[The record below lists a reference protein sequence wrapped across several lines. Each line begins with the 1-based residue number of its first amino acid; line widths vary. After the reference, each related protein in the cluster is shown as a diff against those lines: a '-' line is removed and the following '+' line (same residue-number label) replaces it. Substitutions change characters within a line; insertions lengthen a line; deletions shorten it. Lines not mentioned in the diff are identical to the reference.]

1 MEFYMLVLALDT
13 TTRQGSVALA
23 RDGVLLD
30 TFAGDARVTHGAR
43 LPGDLVRVL
52 DTHGLRISDVDLFA
66 VAAGPGSFTGLRI
79 GIAAMQ
85 GLALANNKPLAGVSA
100 LDAIREAV
108 SAPLSPQLS
117 ALSPHGDEIAVWM
130 DAQRGQVF
138 SATFAGGEIAEPALV
153 DTPAKILERWERERR
168 QPAAFAGDG
177 ALAYRDLILAYLP
190 AAIVVDPLPALAP
203 AVARLA
209 AAHHAR
215 HGASSPD
222 AIRPI
227 YIRPSDAELTRDR
240 KADLQVSTTPAGGTT
255 PGGSAMPGGARS
267 SADL

>member
-13 TTRQGSVALA
+13 TTRHGSVALA

-30 TFAGDARVTHGAR
+30 TFAGDARITHGAR

-52 DTHGLRISDVDLFA
+52 DARGLQLSDVDLFA

-85 GLALANNKPLAGVSA
+85 GLAMAGNKPLAGVSA
-100 LDAIREAV
+100 LDAIHE
-108 SAPLSPQLS
+108 SLNPSLSPQPG
-117 ALSPHGDEIAVWM
+117 ALSPRDEVACWM

-138 SATFAGGEIAEPALV
+138 SATFIGGEMAEPALV
-153 DTPAKILERWERERR
+153 DKPAEILARWVRERR
-168 QPAAFAGDG
+168 HPAAFAGDG
-177 ALAYRDLILAYLP
+177 ALAYRDVILAHVP
-190 AAIVVDPLPALAP
+190 AAMVVDPLPPLAP
-203 AVARLA
+203 AIARLGEA
-209 AAHHAR
+209 QHAQ
-215 HGASSPD
+215 HGTLSPD

-240 KADLQVSTTPAGGTT
+240 TADLKADLKVSTTPASSTT
-255 PGGSAMPGGARS
+255 PGGVRS
-267 SADL
+267 RADR